1 MTRTL
6 LVVPS
11 CRAAGLEAFFRAW
24 DGKGGWDEAL
34 VVEDGPVKTFPLPGG
49 VHHYSWREVE
59 ATLGADAWVI
69 SRRDSACRCFG
80 FLWAWWRGFD
90 HVLTLDD
97 DCCPHEGHGSL
108 AALHRLALERQPR
121 WRSSVR
127 GLRVRGIPYRNK
139 GHLPGVVANVG
150 LWSDNPDF
158 DAPTSLVL
166 GDGAGFEPPGGSRVV
181 PQGVYVPVCG
191 MNLFLAREALPLFY
205 FPPMGEGS
213 PFRRFDDIWAG
224 VLAKKALDHLGW
236 RLGVGEPFVR
246 HRRASDPFVNL
257 QKEAAGIA
265 ANETFWEAVDAVPLK
280 SSDPVGAAHEL
291 GRGLA
296 GSTDPYLAKLGA
308 ALQTWARLFV
318 ERPAGL

>member
-11 CRAAGLEAFFRAW
+11 CRAPGLEGFLKSW
-24 DGKGGWDEAL
+24 DGKGGWDEVL
-34 VVEDGPVKTFPLPGG
+34 VVEDGPVKTFPLPGDI
-49 VHHYSWREVE
+49 HHYSWREID
-59 ATLGADAWVI
+59 ASLGADAWVI
-69 SRRDSACRCFG
+69 SRRDSACRAFG
-80 FLWAWWRGFD
+80 FLLAWWRGFD

-97 DCCPHEGHGSL
+97 DCHPHAGHEHL
-108 AALHRLALERQPR
+108 VPLHRLALERQPR

-127 GLRVRGIPYRNK
+127 GLRVRGVPYRNK
-139 GHLPGVVANVG
+139 GLLPDVAANVG

-166 GDGAGFEPPGGSRVV
+166 GDGAGFEPPGGSRVA
-181 PQGVYVPVCG
+181 PAGVYLPVCG
-191 MNLFLAREALPLFY
+191 MNLFLARPALPLFY
-205 FPPMGEGS
+205 FPPMGEGQ
-213 PFRRFDDIWAG
+213 PYRRFDDIWAG

-236 RLGVGEPFVR
+236 RLAVGEPFVR

-265 ANETFWEAVDAVPLK
+265 ANETFWEAVDALPLTAT
-280 SSDPVGAAHEL
+280 DPVAVADEL
-291 GRGLA
+291 GQGLTQNADTYLA
-296 GSTDPYLAKLGA
+296 GLGR
-308 ALQTWARLFV
+308 ALRAWARLFR